1 MDLELSEDQR
11 ELASV
16 ARQMLDDV
24 APLRLSREFL
34 EGFGDASALS
44 ESLSELGWFA
54 VGTDEDPFGIPGLCM
69 LAEQCGAHAAP
80 TTLVDTAVAVRLAR
94 AVEDPNAL
102 VSRIAAGEV
111 ATALAVL
118 EPGRDWLLADLETAG
133 HASDDGFVLDGVK
146 LGVQH
151 GESAAALAVI
161 AAYEG
166 SPAVFFVARGA
177 PGLAVMSEHGLDPA
191 SAPATVALRDCA
203 VDSGSA
209 LVGDHA
215 TQALASAFAV
225 GAVATAAEGLGAAC
239 AACDMAVEYAR
250 ERKQFGRLIGQ
261 FQALQ
266 HLLADAHVERE
277 AGKASIL
284 YAAASLEEGLADAQE
299 ATSIA
304 KAYAARA
311 SRTVVEAALQV
322 FGGIAFTWE
331 HDVHLLQRRVLSCE
345 RRFGDA
351 IAHERLLGE
360 RLAERF
366 LEPVA

>member
-94 AVEDPNAL
+94 AVEDPDAL

-133 HASDDGFVLDGVK
+133 HASDDGFVLD
-146 LGVQH
+146 
-151 GESAAALAVI
+151 
-161 AAYEG
+161 
-166 SPAVFFVARGA
+166 
-177 PGLAVMSEHGLDPA
+177 A
-191 SAPATVALRDCA
+191 S
-203 VDSGSA
+203 S
-209 LVGDHA
+209 
-215 TQALASAFAV
+215 
-225 GAVATAAEGLGAAC
+225 
-239 AACDMAVEYAR
+239 
-250 ERKQFGRLIGQ
+250 
-261 FQALQ
+261 
-266 HLLADAHVERE
+266 
-277 AGKASIL
+277 
-284 YAAASLEEGLADAQE
+284 
-299 ATSIA
+299 
-304 KAYAARA
+304 
-311 SRTVVEAALQV
+311 
-322 FGGIAFTWE
+322 
-331 HDVHLLQRRVLSCE
+331 
-345 RRFGDA
+345 
-351 IAHERLLGE
+351 
-360 RLAERF
+360 
-366 LEPVA
+366 